1 MMKQWMALEV
11 ALDTTLTTLT
21 TLVLSANQFAV
32 HIGLSKEMRRLPTWF
47 SGASKKAMSRS
58 GNVKIG

>member
-11 ALDTTLTTLT
+11 ALDTTLT